1 MFNIINQM
9 YHTINVSGHLLPL
22 SPPLVMGIINA
33 TPDSFYSQSRTQ
45 ASRDISARAD
55 EIIAE
60 GGVMID
66 VGGCSTRPGFTDVG
80 AEEEMSRLRVALE
93 AVRKAQPDSI
103 VSVDTFRPDVARMA
117 VEEYGVSII
126 NDVAR
131 GWGTMS
137 PMPQQSGDLPPMFA
151 MVAKLRVPYVLTS
164 HCGTISDMITD
175 FALAV
180 SLLRGLGVS
189 DIIADPGFGF
199 GKTLDQ
205 NYTILAHLSQL
216 KALELPVLAG
226 VSRKSM
232 ATRLLGVSPG
242 EALNATTAL
251 HTAALLGG
259 ACILRVHDV
268 KEAVE
273 TCRVVTKLMES

>member
-1 MFNIINQM
+1 M
-9 YHTINVSGHLLPL
+9 YRTINVSGKLLPL
-22 SPPLVMGIINA
+22 SRPVVMGIINA

-66 VGGCSTRPGFTDVG
+66 VGGCSTRPGFTDIG
-80 AEEEMSRLRVALE
+80 EEEEMMRLRAALE
-93 AVRKAQPDSI
+93 AVRQAQPDSI

-117 VEEYGVSII
+117 VEEYGASII
-126 NDVAR
+126 NDVAA
-131 GWGTMS
+131 GWGTME
-137 PMPQQSGDLPPMFA
+137 PHTGQPDELPPMFA
-151 MVAKLRVPYVLTS
+151 MVAKLQVPYVFTS
-164 HCGTISDMITD
+164 HCGTICDMTADISH
-175 FALAV
+175 AV
-180 SLLRGLGVS
+180 SLLHGLGVN

-216 KALELPVLAG
+216 KALDLPMLVG

-232 ATRLLGVSPG
+232 ATRLLGVTAG
-242 EALNATTAL
+242 EALNATTSL

-259 ACILRVHDV
+259 ASILRAHDV
-268 KEAVE
+268 REAVE
-273 TCRVVTKLMES
+273 TCRVVAKLMES